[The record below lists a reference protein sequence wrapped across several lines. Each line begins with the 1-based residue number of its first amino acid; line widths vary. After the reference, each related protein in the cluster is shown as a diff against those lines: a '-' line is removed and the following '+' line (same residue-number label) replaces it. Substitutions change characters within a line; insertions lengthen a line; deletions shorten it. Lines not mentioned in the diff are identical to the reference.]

1 MGPLIFVVDSQPE
14 SRELIGSC
22 LKLASFTIRSFS
34 ALEPDADETWAP
46 SLFLF
51 GLHIGSDSALASKTL
66 ETITAGGIHCMI
78 VTDSTPQVGQLS
90 TLSFAADD
98 WISKPSTPSELV
110 SGLRL
115 YCVAPAKLVDCRREF
130 VGTEAAGGGQSI
142 SSGERWPS
150 RR

>member
-78 VTDSTPQVGQLS
+78 VTDSTPQEGQLS

-110 SGLRL
+110 FRVEALLRGTSQTGGLPQRIRW
-115 YCVAPAKLVDCRREF
+115 Y
-130 VGTEAAGGGQSI
+130 GGG
-142 SSGERWPS
+142 G
-150 RR
+150 RRSEYFQWRALAE